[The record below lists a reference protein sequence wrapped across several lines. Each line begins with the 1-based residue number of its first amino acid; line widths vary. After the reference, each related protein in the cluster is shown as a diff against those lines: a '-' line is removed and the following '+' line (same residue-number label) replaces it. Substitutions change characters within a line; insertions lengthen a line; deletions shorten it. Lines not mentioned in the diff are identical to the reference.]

1 MSVESALAAVFAS
14 WLGTLE
20 VTSHRATPWHSATFS
35 GTRHAFT
42 VVTDEAADNPS
53 FAQEIV
59 EADIAIPKGF
69 VADIVVSA
77 CPTGDACRLSIDVLT
92 IDA

>member
-1 MSVESALAAVFAS
+1 MSVESALVAVFAS
-14 WLGTLE
+14 WLGSLE

-35 GTRHAFT
+35 GMRHAFT
-42 VVTDEAADNPS
+42 VVTAKAADNPA

-59 EADIAIPKGF
+59 KADIAIPTGF
-69 VADIVVSA
+69 VADIAVSA
-77 CPTGDACRLSIDVLT
+77 CPAGDACCLTIDVLT